1 MSGLF
6 YSFALAPVP
15 VTNGENAN
23 YPLSIYMRL
32 RPKRHE
38 ETFDKGHTGIRER

>member
-1 MSGLF
+1 MIFGKD
-6 YSFALAPVP
+6 
-15 VTNGENAN
+15 N
-23 YPLSIYMRL
+23 PLSIYMRL